1 MLRLCAKNNVTC
13 YIPRMSLYDLFGL
26 PHNANAFDIE
36 TAGKSALRTIN
47 PTTVK
52 QFIIKNNLP
61 YTDEDIFTLIDNM
74 KKHIDSSASLLLDP
88 PTKDCYDAVV
98 TASTK
103 PQQTLAKARV
113 DYLNSLRGSVVFD
126 ESVFGLLPLACKEAK
141 IVGSIDMRSKPN
153 PLSCRWC
160 KKEFSLSNYKI
171 YQCKCTARIGHKEC
185 ADSFD
190 MEYAGRC
197 PVCRGNLLARYEISK
212 YMFWSIENKF
222 KM

>member
-1 MLRLCAKNNVTC
+1 
-13 YIPRMSLYDLFGL
+13 MSLYELFGL
-26 PHNANAFDIE
+26 SANANAFDIE

-52 QFIIKNNLP
+52 QFIINNNLP
-61 YTDEDIFTLIDNM
+61 YTDEEISTLINNM

-88 PTKDCYDAVV
+88 PTKDCYDAVLA
-98 TASTK
+98 ASTK

-113 DYLNSLRGSVVFD
+113 DYLNSQKGAVVFD
-126 ESVFGLLPLACKEAK
+126 DSVYQLLPLACKEAK
-141 IVGSIDMRSKPN
+141 VVGSLKTESKPK

-171 YQCKCTARIGHKEC
+171 YQCKCTARIGHKQC
-185 ADSFD
+185 ADDFE

-197 PVCRGNLLARYEISK
+197 PVCRTNLLARYEISK
-212 YMFWSIENKF
+212 YMFWSIESKF

>member
-1 MLRLCAKNNVTC
+1 
-13 YIPRMSLYDLFGL
+13 MSLYELFGL
-26 PHNANAFDIE
+26 NPNANAFDIE

-47 PTTVK
+47 PTSVK
-52 QFIIKNNLP
+52 QFIIKYNLP
-61 YTDEDIFTLIDNM
+61 YTDEEIFTLINNM

-88 PTKDCYDAVV
+88 PTKDCYDALV
-98 TASTK
+98 TASTR

-113 DYLNSLRGSVVFD
+113 DYLNSQKGAVVFD
-126 ESVFGLLPLACKEAK
+126 DSVYELLPLACKEAK
-141 IVGSIDMRSKPN
+141 VVGSLKTESKPK

-171 YQCKCTARIGHKEC
+171 YQCKCTARIGHTEC
-185 ADSFD
+185 ADNFE

-197 PVCRGNLLARYEISK
+197 PVCRTNLLARYEISK
-212 YMFWSIENKF
+212 YMFWSIEDKF

>member
-1 MLRLCAKNNVTC
+1 
-13 YIPRMSLYDLFGL
+13 MSLYDLFGL
-26 PHNANAFDIE
+26 DGNANAFDIE

-52 QFIIKNNLP
+52 QFIINHNLP
-61 YTDEDIFTLIDNM
+61 YTDEEIFTLINNM

-88 PTKDCYDAVV
+88 STKDCYDAVLA
-98 TASTK
+98 ASNR

-113 DYLNSLRGSVVFD
+113 DYLNSQKGAVVFD
-126 ESVFGLLPLACKEAK
+126 DSVYELLPLACKEAK
-141 IVGSIDMRSKPN
+141 VVGGLKTESKPK

-171 YQCKCTARIGHKEC
+171 YQCKCTARIGHKQC
-185 ADSFD
+185 ADDFE
-190 MEYAGRC
+190 MEYTGRC
-197 PVCRGNLLARYEISK
+197 PVCRSNLLARYEISK
-212 YMFWSIENKF
+212 YMFWSVESKF

>member
-1 MLRLCAKNNVTC
+1 
-13 YIPRMSLYDLFGL
+13 MSLYELFGL
-26 PHNANAFDIE
+26 SANANAFDIE

-52 QFIIKNNLP
+52 QFIINNNLP
-61 YTDEDIFTLIDNM
+61 YTDEEISTLINNM

-88 PTKDCYDAVV
+88 PTKDCYDAVLA
-98 TASTK
+98 ASTR

-113 DYLNSLRGSVVFD
+113 DYLNSQKGAVVFD
-126 ESVFGLLPLACKEAK
+126 DSVYQLLPLACKEAK
-141 IVGSIDMRSKPN
+141 VVGSLKTESKPK

-171 YQCKCTARIGHKEC
+171 YQCKCTARIGHKQC
-185 ADSFD
+185 ADDFE

-197 PVCRGNLLARYEISK
+197 PVCRTNLLARYEISK
-212 YMFWSIENKF
+212 YMFWSIESKF

>member
-1 MLRLCAKNNVTC
+1 
-13 YIPRMSLYDLFGL
+13 MSLYELFGL
-26 PHNANAFDIE
+26 STNANAFDIE

-61 YTDEDIFTLIDNM
+61 YTDDEISTLINNM

-88 PTKDCYDAVV
+88 PTKDCYDAVLA
-98 TASTK
+98 ASTK
-103 PQQTLAKARV
+103 PQQTLAKARI
-113 DYLNSLRGSVVFD
+113 DYLNSQKGAVVFD
-126 ESVFGLLPLACKEAK
+126 DSVYQLLPLACKEAK
-141 IVGSIDMRSKPN
+141 VVGGLKIESKPK

-160 KKEFSLSNYKI
+160 KKEFSISNYKI
-171 YQCKCTARIGHKEC
+171 YQCKCTARIGHKQC
-185 ADSFD
+185 ADDFE

-197 PVCRGNLLARYEISK
+197 PVCRTNLLARYEISK
-212 YMFWSIENKF
+212 YMFWSIEDKF

>member
-1 MLRLCAKNNVTC
+1 
-13 YIPRMSLYDLFGL
+13 MSLYELFGL
-26 PHNANAFDIE
+26 DGNANAFDIE

-52 QFIIKNNLP
+52 QFIIKHNLP
-61 YTDEDIFTLIDNM
+61 FTDEEIFTLINNM

-88 PTKDCYDAVV
+88 PTKDCYDAIIA
-98 TASTK
+98 ASTK

-113 DYLNSLRGSVVFD
+113 DYLNSQKGALGFDDSVY
-126 ESVFGLLPLACKEAK
+126 GLLPLACKEAK
-141 IVGSIDMRSKPN
+141 IVGHLKTDSEPK

-171 YQCKCTARIGHKEC
+171 YQCKCTARIGHKQC
-185 ADSFD
+185 ADDFE
-190 MEYAGRC
+190 MEYTGRC
-197 PVCRGNLLARYEISK
+197 PVCRSNLLARYEISK
-212 YMFWSIENKF
+212 YMFWSVESKF

>member
-1 MLRLCAKNNVTC
+1 
-13 YIPRMSLYDLFGL
+13 MSLYELFGL
-26 PHNANAFDIE
+26 STNANAFDIE

-52 QFIIKNNLP
+52 QFIINNNLP
-61 YTDEDIFTLIDNM
+61 YTDEEISTLINNM

-88 PTKDCYDAVV
+88 PTKDCYDAVLA
-98 TASTK
+98 ASTR

-113 DYLNSLRGSVVFD
+113 DYLNSQKGAVVFD
-126 ESVFGLLPLACKEAK
+126 DSVYQLLPLACKEAK
-141 IVGSIDMRSKPN
+141 VVGSLKTESKPK

-171 YQCKCTARIGHKEC
+171 YQCKCTARIGHKQC
-185 ADSFD
+185 ADDFE

-197 PVCRGNLLARYEISK
+197 PVCRTNLLARYEISK
-212 YMFWSIENKF
+212 YMFWSIESKF

>member
-1 MLRLCAKNNVTC
+1 
-13 YIPRMSLYDLFGL
+13 MSLYELFGL
-26 PHNANAFDIE
+26 SVNANAFDIE

-52 QFIIKNNLP
+52 QFIINNNLP
-61 YTDEDIFTLIDNM
+61 YTDEEISTLINNM

-88 PTKDCYDAVV
+88 PTKDCYDAVLA
-98 TASTK
+98 ASTR

-113 DYLNSLRGSVVFD
+113 DYLNSQKGAVVFD
-126 ESVFGLLPLACKEAK
+126 DSVYQLLPLACKEAK
-141 IVGSIDMRSKPN
+141 VVGSLKTESKPK

-171 YQCKCTARIGHKEC
+171 YQCKCTARIGHKQC
-185 ADSFD
+185 ADDFE

-197 PVCRGNLLARYEISK
+197 PVCRTNLLARYEISK
-212 YMFWSIENKF
+212 YMFWSIESKF

>member
-1 MLRLCAKNNVTC
+1 
-13 YIPRMSLYDLFGL
+13 MSLYELFGL
-26 PHNANAFDIE
+26 SVNANAFDIE

-52 QFIIKNNLP
+52 QFIINNNLP
-61 YTDEDIFTLIDNM
+61 YTDEEISTLINNM

-88 PTKDCYDAVV
+88 PTKDCYDAVLA
-98 TASTK
+98 ASTK
-103 PQQTLAKARV
+103 PQQTLAKARI
-113 DYLNSLRGSVVFD
+113 DYLNSQKGTVVFD
-126 ESVFGLLPLACKEAK
+126 DSVYQLLPLACKEAK
-141 IVGSIDMRSKPN
+141 VVGSLKTESKPK

-171 YQCKCTARIGHKEC
+171 YQCKCTARIGHKQC
-185 ADSFD
+185 ADDFE

-197 PVCRGNLLARYEISK
+197 PVCRTNLLARYEISK
-212 YMFWSIENKF
+212 YMFWSIESKF

>member
-1 MLRLCAKNNVTC
+1 
-13 YIPRMSLYDLFGL
+13 MSLYELFGL
-26 PHNANAFDIE
+26 STNANAFDIE

-52 QFIIKNNLP
+52 QFIINNNLP
-61 YTDEDIFTLIDNM
+61 YTDEDISTLINNM

-88 PTKDCYDAVV
+88 PTKDCYDAVLA
-98 TASTK
+98 ASTK
-103 PQQTLAKARV
+103 PQQTLAKARI
-113 DYLNSLRGSVVFD
+113 DYLNSQKGAVVFD
-126 ESVFGLLPLACKEAK
+126 DSVYQLLPLACKEAK
-141 IVGSIDMRSKPN
+141 VVGSLKTESKPK

-171 YQCKCTARIGHKEC
+171 YQCKCTARIGHKQC
-185 ADSFD
+185 ADDFE

-197 PVCRGNLLARYEISK
+197 PVCRTNLLARYEISK
-212 YMFWSIENKF
+212 YMFWSIESKF

>member
-1 MLRLCAKNNVTC
+1 
-13 YIPRMSLYDLFGL
+13 MSLYDLFGL
-26 PHNANAFDIE
+26 DGNANAFDIE

-52 QFIIKNNLP
+52 QFIINHNLP
-61 YTDEDIFTLIDNM
+61 YTDEEIFTLINNM

-88 PTKDCYDAVV
+88 STKDCYDAVLA
-98 TASTK
+98 ASNR

-113 DYLNSLRGSVVFD
+113 DYLNSQKGAVVFD
-126 ESVFGLLPLACKEAK
+126 DSVYELLPLACKEAK
-141 IVGSIDMRSKPN
+141 VVGGLKTESKPK

-171 YQCKCTARIGHKEC
+171 YQCKCTARIGHKKC
-185 ADSFD
+185 ADDFE
-190 MEYAGRC
+190 MEYTGRC
-197 PVCRGNLLARYEISK
+197 PVCRSNLLARYEISK
-212 YMFWSIENKF
+212 YMFWSVEDKF